1 MLATLAAALA
11 RCSPSP
17 GICYR
22 RHPTPWPTGIYST
35 ADADAVH
42 RPLYSCASRP
52 AGGPRK
58 FNLAVYPAQHAC
70 DLWLRARR
78 IHSRYSFAVPSASAA
93 VAICAVYDRH
103 HEHVH
108 RTHRI
113 TSTSCSQSWL
123 PHSSSHTSSAKL
135 VLEHP
140 LDLAEAFGVLCPRI
154 TLEASESSATE
165 FEGFNNTH
173 PSYFTDDPQTAK
185 LAELIWSKTAF
196 RSSTLLLSRSRCADP
211 ADQQQSHAYGA
222 TEIPHFTRTYAC
234 RSLENGC
241 DAVIIVE
248 RPA

>member
-1 MLATLAAALA
+1 MHA
-11 RCSPSP
+11 
-17 GICYR
+17 ICGSVR
-22 RHPTPWPTGIYST
+22 
-35 ADADAVH
+35 
-42 RPLYSCASRP
+42 
-52 AGGPRK
+52 AG
-58 FNLAVYPAQHAC
+58 F
-70 DLWLRARR
+70 
-78 IHSRYSFAVPSASAA
+78 HSRYSFAVPSASAA